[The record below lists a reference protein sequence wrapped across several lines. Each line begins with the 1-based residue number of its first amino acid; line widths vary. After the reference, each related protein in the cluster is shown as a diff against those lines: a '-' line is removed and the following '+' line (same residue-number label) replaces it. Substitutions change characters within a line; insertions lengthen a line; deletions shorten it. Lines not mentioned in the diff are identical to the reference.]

1 MGCVITNMLKCN
13 DQTQRD
19 ANQKTDISTIIL
31 IRYMGV
37 NISLVRM
44 VARVIESR
52 RIVPGLNLIINIKT
66 III

>member
-1 MGCVITNMLKCN
+1 ML
-13 DQTQRD
+13 